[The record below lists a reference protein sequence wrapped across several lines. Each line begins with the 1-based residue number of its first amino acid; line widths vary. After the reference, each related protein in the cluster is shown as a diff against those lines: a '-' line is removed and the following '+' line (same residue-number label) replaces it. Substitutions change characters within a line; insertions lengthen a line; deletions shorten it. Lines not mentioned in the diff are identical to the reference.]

1 MFEQFAADAREA
13 VTSALSEATL
23 RGDRRIGTEHL
34 LLGVLHEPSSVQ
46 ALGTDLET
54 ARAAL
59 DALDRSALAA
69 VGVDIQGIERP
80 PIPASRKRT
89 PFTSGAR
96 AVLPRALAE
105 TRKTRQPAHHT
116 RAPPAGPAR
125 LRAAGSCCR
134 THGTARHR
142 PRRCPGTH
150 SGGRL
155 RRGAPCRAGPS
166 VAGLTRLRGRP
177 GRARP

>member
-1 MFEQFAADAREA
+1 MFEQFAAEARA
-13 VTSALSEATL
+13 TVTSALEETTL

-34 LLGVLHEPSSVQ
+34 LLGVLHDPGAAR

-59 DALDRSALAA
+59 DTLDRSALAV
-69 VGVDIQGIERP
+69 VGIDVHGIDRS

-105 TRKTRQPAHHT
+105 TKKAHSRRITPEHLLLALLDCEHPDPVAT
-116 RAPPAGPAR
+116 
-125 LRAAGSCCR
+125 LLTELDIDR
-134 THGTARHR
+134 TAVR
-142 PRRCPGTH
+142 
-150 SGGRL
+150 
-155 RRGAPCRAGPS
+155 
-166 VAGLTRLRGRP
+166 TRLRQP
-177 GRARP
+177 GH

>member
-1 MFEQFAADAREA
+1 MFEQFATGARAA

-34 LLGVLHEPSSVQ
+34 LLGVLHEPGSAR
-46 ALGTDLET
+46 ALGADLET

-69 VGVDIQGIERP
+69 VGIDVQGIERP
-80 PIPASRKRT
+80 PVPASRKRT

-105 TRKTRQPAHHT
+105 TRKAGARRIAPEHLLLALLACEQPD
-116 RAPPAGPAR
+116 PAAELMVR
-125 LRAAGSCCR
+125 LGVDR
-134 THGTARHR
+134 TAVRE
-142 PRRCPGTH
+142 
-150 SGGRL
+150 RL
-155 RRGAPCRAGPS
+155 QQTGA
-166 VAGLTRLRGRP
+166 
-177 GRARP
+177 

>member
-34 LLGVLHEPSSVQ
+34 LLGVLHEPSSVE
-46 ALGTDLET
+46 ALGADLET

-59 DALDRSALAA
+59 DALDGSALAA
-69 VGVDIQGIERP
+69 VGIDIQGIERP

-96 AVLPRALAE
+96 AVLPRALSE
-105 TRKTRQPAHHT
+105 TRKARRRRITPEHLLLALLDCEQPD
-116 RAPPAGPAR
+116 PAAELMAQLGID
-125 LRAAGSCCR
+125 RAAVR
-134 THGTARHR
+134 DRI
-142 PRRCPGTH
+142 
-150 SGGRL
+150 
-155 RRGAPCRAGPS
+155 RAGD
-166 VAGLTRLRGRP
+166 
-177 GRARP
+177 

>member
-1 MFEQFAADAREA
+1 MFEQFAAEARA
-13 VTSALSEATL
+13 TVASALEETTL

-34 LLGVLHEPSSVQ
+34 LLGVLHDPGAVR

-59 DALDRSALAA
+59 DALDRSALAV
-69 VGVDIQGIERP
+69 VGIDVQGIDRA

-105 TRKTRQPAHHT
+105 TKKAHSRRITPDHLLLALLGCERPDPAAELLT
-116 RAPPAGPAR
+116 ELGIDRAAVRAR
-125 LRAAGSCCR
+125 LGQ
-134 THGTARHR
+134 
-142 PRRCPGTH
+142 
-150 SGGRL
+150 SGR
-155 RRGAPCRAGPS
+155 
-166 VAGLTRLRGRP
+166 
-177 GRARP
+177 